1 MEIKLLEMPA
11 QPMECMVGTLQD
23 LEQHTRIA
31 HVTLKSF
38 MHNDPP
44 IPFKGILQVNGSGPT
59 VWVSVSEPLIEMIR
73 GVGHGIK
80 IEALLSRDKGSL
92 VELIFFDDTEIM
104 EGDLT
109 KTEIT
114 IEDVYISMQKYIN
127 IWEGGIKST
136 R

>member
-1 MEIKLLEMPA
+1 
-11 QPMECMVGTLQD
+11 
-23 LEQHTRIA
+23 
-31 HVTLKSF
+31 
-38 MHNDPP
+38 MHNDSP
-44 IPFKGILQVNGSGPT
+44 IPFKCILQVNGSGPT
-59 VWVSVSEPLIEMIR
+59 VWVSVSEPLIEMII

-80 IEALLSRDKGSL
+80 IEALMSRDKGSL
-92 VELIFFDDTEIM
+92 VEFIFVDDTEIM

-114 IEDVYISMQKYIN
+114 IEDIYISMQKYIN